1 MEDRELLELAAKA
14 AGIEATYLFGLT
26 FGLRNDA
33 MVFNDWSVWNPL
45 GDDGDAFRLA
55 HKLGIQ
61 IKWFGSIET
70 VRRAIVSSAADTGRM
85 MMP

>member
-1 MEDRELLELAAKA
+1 MEDRELLEFAAKA
-14 AGIEATYLFGLT
+14 AGITILRWGKTDGAFINGGESWSPLT
-26 FGLRNDA
+26 E
-33 MVFNDWSVWNPL
+33 
-45 GDDGDAFRLA
+45 DGAAFRLA

-85 MMP
+85 MAS

>member
-1 MEDRELLELAAKA
+1 MENRELLELAAKA
-14 AGIEATYLFGLT
+14 EG
-26 FGLRNDA
+26 RHPPCDA
-33 MVFNDWSVWNPL
+33 NGVWSAWVGSMENGHWWNPL
-45 GDDGDAFRLA
+45 EDDGDAFRLA